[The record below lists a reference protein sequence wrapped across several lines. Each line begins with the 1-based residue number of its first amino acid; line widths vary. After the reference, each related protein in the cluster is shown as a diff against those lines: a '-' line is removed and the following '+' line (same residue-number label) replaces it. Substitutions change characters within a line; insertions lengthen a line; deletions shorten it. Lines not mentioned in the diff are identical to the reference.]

1 MLHWCY
7 SIIHPSYH
15 AVTLKGHHPHGTHI
29 DVWACDISQLL
40 SLHPSDPSTHF
51 CLILSLPSRLFL
63 SGRPR
68 CDSMFP
74 KSEWIGTPGEKK
86 WVREQDRA
94 ATVVLA
100 SVCSQLVCGGAG
112 GEKSTVYQMSL
123 LNIAQA
129 EWALTRTVRH
139 SHQDNSSSQKDLL

>member
-1 MLHWCY
+1 MRQVKRTMLHCCY
-7 SIIHPSYH
+7 SIIHASYH

-40 SLHPSDPSTHF
+40 SLHTGDPSTLF
-51 CLILSLPSRLFL
+51 FFGLVLSLPSLPSHLFL
-63 SGRPR
+63 PGRPR

-74 KSEWIGTPGEKK
+74 KSESIGTLGGKK
-86 WVREQDRA
+86 RERGSKTELPQWF
-94 ATVVLA
+94 LA

-129 EWALTRTVRH
+129 E
-139 SHQDNSSSQKDLL
+139 